1 VASWRCS
8 IAVGNR
14 WVGAMLETRR
24 ELTGAW
30 ALAVKILAALM
41 PVTALIYALRI
52 LPGLGFEI
60 YKEQFL
66 SLFLTLCLVVTF
78 LTVPPLRSQHGQRHV
93 PWYDLLMVLLS
104 LVTGGYVVFNYPTLV
119 REIGLLTTDK
129 VVISTVG
136 IALILEA
143 ARRLAGLTMFCVGL
157 LALAYAYFGN
167 HLSGMFQTRVIR
179 GDRLMMYNYLTDGAI
194 LGTPLFVAASIVT
207 AFIVFGQML
216 FRTGGGPAISDF
228 AFALM
233 GRRRG
238 GPAKVAVVGSAM
250 FGSLSGSASA
260 NVATTGMLTI
270 PMMTQVGYSKA
281 KAGAI
286 EAVAS
291 TGGLVLPP
299 IMAATGF
306 IMAEFLGVP
315 YANVA
320 LAALVP
326 ALLFYICVYLQ
337 VDLEAAKSG
346 IQGWKGEDLPP
357 LRTAVVRVLPVLF
370 PFAVLLYVLFGMSW
384 SPESAAFIA
393 TGAVVV
399 TSLIVPRMRRN
410 LRGYLEVLASTGEA
424 VVFVAVLC
432 AVAGL
437 VVGVIGLTGLG
448 TSLATNLVDLAGGN
462 VVLLLVFA
470 AIGCI
475 ALGMGVP
482 VTATYIIL
490 IVLIGPALIQ
500 AGVDPMAAHLFVF
513 YFGTLSFLTPP
524 VCISVFVAASIAKAD
539 PMKTALYAL
548 RFAVVAYLIP
558 FAFVFNDSL
567 LLHGDLSGIIK
578 AVISALA
585 GVGLLSIG
593 LVGHFR
599 GPVNAIVRAL
609 AIALGVA
616 AFYIGTH
623 FWLFAF
629 GSVAALLG
637 LAWWQRW
644 RNGSRPTVSLAGAPT
659 PASPDPR

>member
-1 VASWRCS
+1 
-8 IAVGNR
+8 
-14 WVGAMLETRR
+14 MLETRR

-30 ALAVKILAALM
+30 ALLVKILAALM
-41 PVTALIYALRI
+41 PVTALVYALRI
-52 LPGLGFEI
+52 LPDLGFEI
-60 YKEQFL
+60 FKEQFL

-78 LTVPPLRSQHGQRHV
+78 LAVPPLRSQQGQRHV

-104 LVTGGYVVFNYPTLV
+104 LVVGGYVVVTYPSLV
-119 REIGLLTTDK
+119 REIGLLTDDK
-129 VVISTVG
+129 VLISTIG
-136 IALILEA
+136 IVLILEA
-143 ARRLAGLTMFCVGL
+143 SRRLAGLMMCSVGL

-167 HLSGMFQTRVIR
+167 HLEGMFQTRVIR
-179 GDRLMMYNYLTDGAI
+179 ADRLMMYNFLTDSAV

-216 FRTGGGPAISDF
+216 FRTGGGQAISDF

-315 YANVA
+315 YASVA
-320 LAALVP
+320 LAAAVP
-326 ALLFYICVYLQ
+326 ALLLYICVYVQ

-346 IQGWKGEDLPP
+346 IQGWKGEDLPA
-357 LRTAVVRVLPVLF
+357 LKTAVVRVLPVLF

-384 SPESAAFIA
+384 SPEAAAFIA

-399 TSLIVPRMRRN
+399 TSLIIPRMRRS
-410 LRGYLEVLASTGEA
+410 LKGYLEVLATTGEA

-437 VVGVIGLTGLG
+437 VVGVVGLTGLG
-448 TSLATNLVDLAGGN
+448 TSLASNLVEMAGGN
-462 VVLLLVFA
+462 VLLLLVFA
-470 AIGCI
+470 AVGCVI
-475 ALGMGVP
+475 LGMGVP

-490 IVLIGPALIQ
+490 IVLIGPALVQ
-500 AGVDPMAAHLFVF
+500 AGIDEMAAHMFIF

-524 VCISVFVAASIAKAD
+524 VCVSVFVAASIAKSD
-539 PMKTALYAL
+539 PMETALYSL
-548 RFAVVAYLIP
+548 RFAAVAYLIP

-567 LLHGDLSGIIK
+567 LLHGDPIGIVK
-578 AVISALA
+578 AVVSALA
-585 GVGLLSIG
+585 GVGLLSVG
-593 LVGHFR
+593 LVGHFG
-599 GPVNAIVRAL
+599 GPVHKAIRVL
-609 AIALGVA
+609 AIAMGLTV
-616 AFYIGTH
+616 FYVGTH
-623 FWLFAF
+623 FWAFAF
-629 GSVAALLG
+629 ACVGALLA
-637 LAWWQRW
+637 LAWWQR
-644 RNGSRPTVSLAGAPT
+644 RRHGGRSATPLAATGT
-659 PASPDPR
+659 ASPDPR